1 MLSIA
6 QKELI
11 GVQKDSPAGLFEFAI
26 LILDKFCLFIY
37 FSLSFIAFCIPLST
51 LKLKMNE
58 WFKKKEKKKVSL
70 ILYYLRS
77 QSLSVKYKKE

>member
-26 LILDKFCLFIY
+26 LILDKFCL
-37 FSLSFIAFCIPLST
+37 
-51 LKLKMNE
+51 
-58 WFKKKEKKKVSL
+58 
-70 ILYYLRS
+70 YYLFLHLIHRILHPPFNIKT
-77 QSLSVKYKKE
+77 QNE